1 MTTLR
6 GMIMV
11 SFVPFCFANSPSSNH
26 LVFKMQALA
35 SAEMLNNQVYR
46 IIFGGGFYMIHVT
59 WQYNG
64 MFILDFLIL
73 DSFDYFLWHPR
84 EKIQQAL

>member
-35 SAEMLNNQVYR
+35 SAENLNNQVYP
-46 IIFGGGFYMIHVT
+46 IICGGEFYMNHVT
-59 WQYNG
+59 WRYSG
-64 MFILDFLIL
+64 MFILDFLII
-73 DSFDYFLWHPR
+73 DSFDNFLWH
-84 EKIQQAL
+84 EWKKILTAL